1 MMRSHCSKESDVFIN
16 IWGSACGVDT
26 SKETVEQFAVRWM
39 ETYVATNCTIRT
51 EIGYQGNIDRYIVP
65 AGGGSGSAVYYQSWQ
80 QPV

>member
-1 MMRSHCSKESDVFIN
+1 METILAVFASTDGDQQK
-16 IWGSACGVDT
+16 GSPSYT
-26 SKETVEQFAVRWM
+26 RWM

-80 QPV
+80 

>member
-1 MMRSHCSKESDVFIN
+1 MPYLLALTGIN
-16 IWGSACGVDT
+16 KRGSIHT
-26 SKETVEQFAVRWM
+26 RWM

>member
-1 MMRSHCSKESDVFIN
+1 
-16 IWGSACGVDT
+16 
-26 SKETVEQFAVRWM
+26 M

-65 AGGGSGSAVYYQSWQ
+65 AGGGSGSAVYYQSWR